1 MTAIPMYHSNIIT
14 FIPVSCLLDFFLSAS
29 FLFRRASSR
38 VPRESFNVQ
47 LHTKNVQCIQ
57 ERSRARCRRDKREC
71 AKVKQPE
78 PTTRTGVRKRGRKRE
93 KVRRVGRDEG
103 RGRGRKRRRR
113 RVRSPVA
120 GNRQKG
126 TKMTP
131 DEKGQDK
138 NKDDRVWDE
147 REDERDKKKSAMMNA
162 RYSLVSM

>member
-1 MTAIPMYHSNIIT
+1 MAAIPMYHFNIIT
-14 FIPVSCLLDFFLSAS
+14 FILVSCLLDSVLSAS
-29 FLFRRASSR
+29 LFRRASRR
-38 VPRESFNVQ
+38 VYRESFNVQ
-47 LHTKNVQCIQ
+47 LHSENVQCIQ

-120 GNRQKG
+120 GTRQKG

-138 NKDDRVWDE
+138 NKDDRIWTNE
-147 REDERDKKKSAMMNA
+147 RTREIGR
-162 RYSLVSM
+162 